1 MDTEAD
7 TSVYFL
13 SLLLI
18 EIISADVWFYALNV
32 LVLLLLL
39 LLSAMV
45 SGSELAMF
53 SLSKEIIDECR
64 ESESSIDRLIAKRH
78 EKPQLLLATI
88 LIFNNF
94 LNVTFIITATSLT
107 WYIYQT
113 KTLNGL
119 IASILTAIV
128 TILLLFFGELLP
140 KVYASQKNLT
150 FIRRTI
156 HLINIAYYFCY
167 PFSWILVRFSD
178 VIERRVQ
185 KKGYKIHLEELPEF
199 IDEMPTDGATT
210 EKDKEILKG
219 IVNFGSISVN
229 QIMTSRIGITAFE
242 INTPFSKLMEEIKR
256 CGYSRIPIYKDTI
269 DKIEGILYVKD
280 LLPFLEMNDNFKWN
294 KLLRP
299 RYFVPENKKIDKLL
313 KDFQEKHVH
322 MAVVV
327 DEYGGTAGLITMEDI
342 IEEIVGEINDEFD
355 DSKEVLITEVDHH
368 TYLIEGKIS
377 LYDFCKILNIDLST
391 FDDIKGESKSLGG
404 LMLELF
410 SKLPKPNEVVTFEQ
424 FKFTIVSVSTKQIK
438 IIKVELLHEKT

>member
-1 MDTEAD
+1 MDIEAD
-7 TSVYFL
+7 TGIYFL
-13 SLLLI
+13 SLLLM
-18 EIISADVWFYALNV
+18 EISSADIWYYAINAVV
-32 LVLLLLL
+32 LFILL
-39 LLSAMV
+39 LLSGMV

-53 SLSKEIIDECR
+53 SLSQETIDECR

-78 EKPQLLLATI
+78 SKPQLLLATI

-94 LNVTFIITATSLT
+94 LNVTFIIIATSLA

-113 KTLNGL
+113 KTLSGI
-119 IASILTAIV
+119 IAFILTALV

-140 KVYASQKNLT
+140 KVYASQKNLV
-150 FIRRTI
+150 FIRITI
-156 HLINIAYYFCY
+156 LLINVAYYVCY
-167 PFSWILVRFSD
+167 PFSWILVRFGD
-178 VIERRVQ
+178 VIERRVK

-242 INTPFSKLMEEIKR
+242 INTPFSKLMEEIKL
-256 CGYSRIPIYKDTI
+256 CGYSRIPIYRDTI
-269 DKIEGILYVKD
+269 DRIEGILYVKD

-355 DSKEVLITEVDHH
+355 DSREVLVTKVDKN

-377 LYDFCKILNIDLST
+377 LYDFCKVLNIDLGT
-391 FDDIKGESKSLGG
+391 FDEIRGESKSLGG

-410 SKLPKPNEVVTFEQ
+410 SKLPKPNEVVMYGQ

-438 IIKVELLHEKT
+438 IIKVELLDE